1 MIMNEMVD
9 FLTWYYTLPL
19 LPAYQKTGV
28 KPGQEQTREVLRIK
42 EFLNQ
47 NVSEIHRLYARTN
60 GNFNDDLA
68 SHFDLVKRL
77 QSMKESSFAA
87 GV

>member
-1 MIMNEMVD
+1 MNEMVD

-19 LPAYQKTGV
+19 MPAYEKTGV
-28 KPGQEQTREVLRIK
+28 KPELEQTREVLRIK

-60 GNFNDDLA
+60 GDFNDDLA
-68 SHFDLVKRL
+68 NHFDLIDRL
-77 QSMKESSFAA
+77 RSMKTRAFTA